1 MENQDIKKRKR
12 KEVDLQPGQHIN
24 LNVYPGVDRFTI
36 TSVANSCV
44 YLIKRSPV
52 KKTLQMTK

>member
-1 MENQDIKKRKR
+1 MENQQVKKRKG
-12 KEVDLQPGQHIN
+12 KQVDLRPGQQIN
-24 LNVYPGVDRFTI
+24 INVHPGMDQFTI

-44 YLIKRSPV
+44 YVIKRSPV